1 MAAARFRPAA
11 SLEAGRGT
19 TCVSPALSCG
29 RYGSVA
35 EPGPHL
41 RRRSPAAVPARVA
54 GSGEGE
60 LHPEV
65 DVGWLRPARLAGF
78 SLSPLPVASAVDSVT
93 AIDRVESACHV
104 IVAPP
109 VIRVAA
115 EHTVCQ

>member
-1 MAAARFRPAA
+1 M
-11 SLEAGRGT
+11 
-19 TCVSPALSCG
+19 
-29 RYGSVA
+29 
-35 EPGPHL
+35 
-41 RRRSPAAVPARVA
+41 A

-65 DVGWLRPARLAGF
+65 DVGRLRPARLAGF

-109 VIRVAA
+109 VVRVAA
-115 EHTVCQ
+115 EHTVSRIGGAAPVRGVRAAAGPLPELEQVPVQGARRAPTP